1 MVTQPQMF
9 IVAGTALV
17 TMLVDLNAA
26 VISFTLFFHLVRLK
40 WELPDMRLDDPEEGT
55 EALVAFHV
63 GERVRLRGNRQLGE
77 PEPHSLP
84 GSCMC
89 CQ

>member
-1 MVTQPQMF
+1 MDRVLGALDRHEDCPEPELTESGGLWQVVTQPQMF

-55 EALVAFHV
+55 EEV
-63 GERVRLRGNRQLGE
+63 
-77 PEPHSLP
+77 
-84 GSCMC
+84 
-89 CQ
+89 